1 MPEIKNKKR
10 KGKEKMQKNGK
21 GVSRV
26 LIFVL
31 AVVLFFAISAV
42 GKYNGLVKL
51 DEEVKNAWANVE
63 AQYQRR
69 ADLIPNLME
78 TVKGYA
84 KHEESVLTDIA
95 KLRAGYQAAKTPDE
109 YTQLDQE
116 LSKVINVAVEAYP
129 DLKASENFLQFQDEL
144 AGTENRIAVSRRDYN
159 EAVMKFNKNRRRFP
173 NNIYAGI
180 FGFEEK
186 VPFKAAPGSE
196 YSPQVKF

>member
-1 MPEIKNKKR
+1 MKKS
-10 KGKEKMQKNGK
+10 GK
-21 GVSRV
+21 GVSRI

-31 AVVLFFAISAV
+31 AVVLFLGISAV
-42 GKYNGLVKL
+42 GKYNGLVKM
-51 DEEVKNAWANVE
+51 DEEVKNAWGNVE
-63 AQYQRR
+63 TQYQRR

-109 YTQLDQE
+109 YSQMDQE
-116 LSKVINVAVEAYP
+116 LNKVINVVVEAYP

-144 AGTENRIAVSRRDYN
+144 AGTENRIAVARRDYN
-159 EAVMKFNKNRRRFP
+159 DAVMKFNKNRRSFP
-173 NNIYAGI
+173 TNIYAGF

-186 VPFKAAPGSE
+186 APFKSAPGSE
-196 YSPQVKF
+196 NAPQVKF